1 MSVAPSCPV
10 LCHNLC
16 CGASLRVALLYT
28 VYDRDFTL
36 LNRRLLDTRSG
47 PGPSGSRSSRA
58 VTTLTVDCQVRGS
71 VEAVDAFGCG
81 HSSVVEKHESDNG
94 CLHGLVL
101 FPM

>member
-58 VTTLTVDCQVRGS
+58 VTTLTVDCQVRGY

-101 FPM
+101 FPT

>member
-1 MSVAPSCPV
+1 
-10 LCHNLC
+10 
-16 CGASLRVALLYT
+16 
-28 VYDRDFTL
+28 
-36 LNRRLLDTRSG
+36 
-47 PGPSGSRSSRA
+47 
-58 VTTLTVDCQVRGS
+58 VRGS